1 MDFRIRQLK
10 RALEPLREALESHH
24 RSLEGL
30 ESTLIEF
37 EEPFNEPQQRQER
50 PQAQPGAGSL
60 DLLSITD
67 VCQELGMGKSWVYR
81 RIQSGEIPSVK
92 LGRNIKVRREDLEG
106 TWRISATSRC
116 PEWLAEFFS
125 LTEHLLLSR
134 VILQL
139 KLKLRETTFAVPH
152 LPLIR
157 ASRQTRRLGGHEKG
171 RGIENR
177 RPLVLA

>member
-1 MDFRIRQLK
+1 VILCYIYNIRKLLGETRREERLGELMDFRIRQLK

-30 ESTLIEF
+30 ESALIEF
-37 EEPFNEPQQRQER
+37 EETFNEPEQRQQR

-106 TWRISATSRC
+106 YLEAQRYQAVSEVVGSNS
-116 PEWLAEFFS
+116 S
-125 LTEHLLLSR
+125 L
-134 VILQL
+134 
-139 KLKLRETTFAVPH
+139 
-152 LPLIR
+152 
-157 ASRQTRRLGGHEKG
+157 
-171 RGIENR
+171 
-177 RPLVLA
+177 